1 MESRNM
7 VFRVGLC
14 MLGLGLFSLIAPV
27 AQSALIFHQ
36 DLEDA
41 TGLTASGT
49 GQSFV
54 PGVLGDALSLDG
66 NGYYETDDIF
76 PAMGSTNRTVSIWV
90 NLSATAGTL
99 SSIMQFGV
107 DGGNTPGTEGE
118 DWAMQVDS
126 ATAATS
132 IELGKA
138 RGDGA
143 DGDITLTG
151 SWQLITY
158 TLDGTTMD
166 ETALYIDGNNIAT
179 YTIAPPGKGSNAVN
193 TLATKIKFGSTIT
206 EIQHPNTISN
216 WNGLLDDVS
225 IWDTALTPNEIIALY
240 AVGNRL
246 AYDAK
251 DFDRMLTVYNA
262 GSGSVVVDSA
272 QWSYAS
278 GLTGDA
284 GLNVAG
290 DTLILNAASGSGL
303 VLIPEPATL
312 SVLVIGGVVLLKRL
326 KK

>member
-36 DLEDA
+36 DLDDA

-179 YTIAPPGKGSNAVN
+179 YTIAPPGIGSNAVN

-206 EIQHPNTISN
+206 EIQQPNTISN

-225 IWDTALTPNEIIALY
+225 IWDTALTPNEIVCLY
-240 AVGNRL
+240 GL
-246 AYDAK
+246 GSK
-251 DFDRMLTVYNA
+251 LGYNA
-262 GSGSVVVDSA
+262 ADFESMRAAYALGGSVTVKGTTWDFSTEMIGEA
-272 QWSYAS
+272 
-278 GLTGDA
+278 A
-284 GLNVAG
+284 GLNLADNRLV
-290 DTLILNAASGSGL
+290 INAEDGTGM
-303 VLIPEPATL
+303 VVPEPATMSL
-312 SVLVIGGVVLLKRL
+312 LAIGGVVLLKRR